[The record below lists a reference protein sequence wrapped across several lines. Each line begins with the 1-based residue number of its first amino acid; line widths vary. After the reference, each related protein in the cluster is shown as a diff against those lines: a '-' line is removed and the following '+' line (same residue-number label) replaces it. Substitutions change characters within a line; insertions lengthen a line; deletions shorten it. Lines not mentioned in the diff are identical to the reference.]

1 MVDHDRTAA
10 RDKMK
15 CLIYKCQC
23 KSFVPDRKYYRQR
36 LAFAISGRISLIASD
51 AVTTLNESSRSSILS
66 SFFINIGIKANLVLS
81 KTSNASFMGESIS
94 RGTTELSIICDA
106 FFADSLDNQSL

>member
-1 MVDHDRTAA
+1 MNIESDLLLKCIKCKHQKIDHDRSAA

-81 KTSNASFMGESIS
+81 KTSNAFFMGESIS
-94 RGTTELSIICDA
+94 DT
-106 FFADSLDNQSL
+106 

>member
-66 SFFINIGIKANLVLS
+66 SFFINIGIPKVRMNHLS
-81 KTSNASFMGESIS
+81 KLPSSH
-94 RGTTELSIICDA
+94 IIITH
-106 FFADSLDNQSL
+106 DNNNREGKRFWETIFVSATHCG